1 MSDQLLPKLQAYSEA
16 RIKEF
21 EFIPETRKVEL
32 KELSEYIQR
41 KLESAGEV
49 SLNFICTHN
58 SRRSHLTQ
66 IWASIAASHYGVE
79 SVKTYS
85 GGTEA
90 TAFNPNAVAALIR
103 AGLEIEN
110 PGGENP
116 HYQLSFSKDAVPLT
130 CFSKTFDDAF
140 NPSTGFGAIM
150 TCSSAD
156 EACPTVVGADFR
168 LALTFRDPKE
178 ADDTPLESETYDE
191 RCAQIARELFY
202 VFYILK

>member
-1 MSDQLLPKLQAYSEA
+1 MRSKLFPKLRAYSEA

-21 EFIPETRKVEL
+21 ESIPESRKAEL
-32 KELSEYIQR
+32 RELSDYIQR
-41 KLESAGEV
+41 KFESAGEV

-66 IWASIAASHYGVE
+66 IWAAVAAYYYEVDR
-79 SVKTYS
+79 VKTYS

-90 TAFNPNAVAALIR
+90 TAFNPNAVAALVR
-103 AGLEIEN
+103 SGLQIEN
-110 PGGENP
+110 PGGDNP
-116 HYQLSFSKDAVPLT
+116 KYEVGFSGSTDPST
-130 CFSKTFDDAF
+130 CFSKTFDDDI
-140 NPSTGFGAIM
+140 NPKSGFGAIM

-156 EACPTVVGADFR
+156 ESCPTVFGADFR
-168 LALTFRDPKE
+168 LALTYRDPKE
-178 ADDTPLESETYDE
+178 ADGTPKESDTYDE

>member
-1 MSDQLLPKLQAYSEA
+1 MSSQLLPELQAYSEA

-21 EFIPETRKVEL
+21 ESIPETRKAEL

-66 IWASIAASHYGVE
+66 IWASLAAFYYGIE

-90 TAFNPNAVAALIR
+90 TAFNPNAVAALLR

-116 HYQLSFSKDAVPLT
+116 LYQVRFSEDVNPLT

-140 NPSTGFGAIM
+140 NPSKGFAAIM

-156 EACPTVVGADFR
+156 EACPTVTGADFR
-168 LALTFRDPKE
+168 LALTYRDPKE
-178 ADDTPLESETYDE
+178 GDGTPLESKIYDK